1 MAPKSAQQTTASA
14 VAAALRRRSERQQTA
29 ESSAKWAEPPPKKA
43 PRRSSKTDPTVK
55 PLLFWSPE
63 EVATIVQAWRD
74 CIANP
79 PARPR
84 KTAGG
89 FNARLFKRF
98 LELSGGSSPRVLQSV
113 IAKKQLLNNSYQ
125 FILDYNKERTN
136 ALAAKASTSTP
147 RKKPAPASS
156 KKSSAKG
163 KSARGRNTRKK
174 KGADSDGDGE
184 ESDDGEDNDD
194 AAEDDDGDKVNHWF
208 KLTKTQQKSAAM
220 KMFLTDQRQYA
231 LLSMD
236 ERTFDS
242 MVEISKLEGKLN
254 IRQTWSDDEVA
265 LMFRAWRE
273 ALNKPTKGKRG
284 PLFTMNS
291 RMYQFMGSFS
301 NGTLR
306 RTKQSVIL
314 KKDSMKVSAE
324 FILQYNDKIFEAGAE
339 GSTKKK
345 LATWFSLTQ
354 RQQEHIVSRQF
365 PKSGFMY
372 FSESQFN
379 EIRSLVT
386 DTERLAAEAGVRQ
399 GVMWTHDESV
409 LLVRAWRDIVDRPRR
424 QLRPN
429 VTIGSCVYER
439 FLTISKG
446 AYSRTERATLLKLES
461 MKNMHTYT
469 TEYNQRHG
477 KKGANKDWF
486 SLEKADRKRI
496 YLEHIRAN
504 GMSED
509 RTKSFTDL
517 DKPMFDAMAKINSK
531 KLPLTAITFSVN
543 KDVEGEHDAGEES
556 DDEGDAGDDGVEA
569 GEDDDEDDSAR
580 YEDSESEYDHPAY
593 LKWGKTKAKPAEP
606 DGDETVSDDDD
617 GDDDENTGEEYHGST
632 TGDESNNRESTSNSF
647 IQVTRDHQ
655 PAPPE
660 KESVQISDHEDFRE
674 DEAMERSAAD
684 KSDDGDEDEE
694 KQPSGSRSRRT
705 NVVVN
710 TTTAPAV
717 SRTEKKRQKATTPST
732 FSLHELADLA
742 MRVNDEADSADSESD
757 SDANDRSFE
766 ADDAPPQQE
775 HVDTEATP
783 TLNSNPE
790 VATLMQ
796 ILQKQS
802 EQMVHVMRDIR
813 DELKRDREDREE
825 FREEM
830 RIDREERR
838 RCKESRKRD
847 RGSDSEEGPP
857 SKKKSSRRLSVQ
869 RDGFVVRL

>member
-1 MAPKSAQQTTASA
+1 MPPKSAQQSTASA
-14 VAAALRRRSERQQTA
+14 IAAALRRRSERQQTT
-29 ESSAKWAEPPPKKA
+29 ESSARSAELPKKA

-55 PLLFWSPE
+55 PLLFWGAE

-125 FILDYNKERTN
+125 FILDYNKQRSS
-136 ALAAKASTSTP
+136 ALATKASTPS
-147 RKKPAPASS
+147 KKPASASS
-156 KKSSAKG
+156 RKSPAKG
-163 KSARGRNTRKK
+163 KSARGFKTKK
-174 KGADSDGDGE
+174 KGDESDDDE
-184 ESDDGEDNDD
+184 ESDDDDDSNEDNT
-194 AAEDDDGDKVNHWF
+194 AEDDDKVNHWF

-236 ERTFDS
+236 QRTFDS

-254 IRQTWSDDEVA
+254 IRQSWSDDEVQ

-273 ALNKPTKGKRG
+273 ALNKPTKSKRG

-291 RMYQFMGSFS
+291 HMYQFMESFS

-324 FILQYNDKIFEAGAE
+324 FIMQYNDKIFEAGAE
-339 GSTKKK
+339 GSAKKK
-345 LATWFSLTQ
+345 LPTWFSLLQ
-354 RQQEHIVSRQF
+354 REQERIVSRQF

-379 EIRSLVT
+379 EIRSLMT

-399 GVMWTHDESV
+399 GVVWTHDENV

-429 VTIGSCVYER
+429 ATIGSCVYER

-461 MKNMHTYT
+461 MKNMHTYIA
-469 TEYNQRHG
+469 EYNQKHG
-477 KKGANKDWF
+477 KKGASKDWF

-496 YLEHIRAN
+496 HLEHIRAN

-509 RTKSFTDL
+509 RPNSFTDL

-531 KLPLTAITFSVN
+531 KRPLTAITFSVS
-543 KDVEGEHDAGEES
+543 KEDEEERDDGEES
-556 DDEGDAGDDGVEA
+556 DDEGDDDGVEG
-569 GEDDDEDDSAR
+569 GEDDSDDDDSER
-580 YEDSESEYDHPAY
+580 YEEDSESEYDHPAY
-593 LKWGKTKAKPAEP
+593 LKWGKTKPKPVEP
-606 DGDETVSDDDD
+606 DGEETVSEDDD
-617 GDDDENTGEEYHGST
+617 GDDGNVGEEDHDNM
-632 TGDESNNRESTSNSF
+632 TGDESKNRENTSNSF
-647 IQVTRDHQ
+647 IQVNREHQ

-660 KESVQISDHEDFRE
+660 KESVQISDHEDSRE
-674 DEAMERSAAD
+674 AEAMEGTAD
-684 KSDDGDEDEE
+684 KLEDGDEDEE
-694 KQPSGSRSRRT
+694 KHSVPSSRSRRANAAEKIT
-705 NVVVN
+705 S
-710 TTTAPAV
+710 AAV
-717 SRTEKKRQKATTPST
+717 SRADKKRQKATTPST

-742 MRVNDEADSADSESD
+742 MRVNNEADSADSDAD
-757 SDANDRSFE
+757 SDTNDHSFE
-766 ADDAPPQQE
+766 DDAPSQQE
-775 HVDTEATP
+775 QQKHFGEEAQP
-783 TLNSNPE
+783 KLNPIPDVVTL
-790 VATLMQ
+790 AQ

-813 DELKRDREDREE
+813 DELKRDREDREQ
-825 FREEM
+825 FRDEM

-838 RCKESRKRD
+838 KYEESRKRG
-847 RGSDSEEGPP
+847 RGSDNEEESP
-857 SKKKSSRRLSVQ
+857 SKKKNSRRLSVQ